1 MEFIDV
7 LVSSFQQLLNQMAF
21 FLPKLIVAVVIW
33 FIGSYLLKLAIGV
46 LKKVDLKGLK
56 IDNVFLS
63 TLMDII
69 WYLGKLLLV
78 LVILDYLGVG
88 RTIIGAFVNG
98 LAFAI
103 AIALGLSFGKALEPD
118 AKDLVEKAR
127 RHIRRA

>member
-1 MEFIDV
+1 MEFVDV
-7 LVSSFQQLLNQMAF
+7 LVNSFQQLLDQMAL

-33 FIGSYLLKLAIGV
+33 FIGSYLLKLAIGI
-46 LKKVDLKGLK
+46 LKRLDLRGLK
-56 IDNVFLS
+56 IDNVFVS

-69 WYLGKLLLV
+69 WYLGKFLLILV
-78 LVILDYLGVG
+78 VLDYLGIG

-118 AKDLVEKAR
+118 AKDLVQKVRE
-127 RHIRRA
+127 HIRRA

>member
-1 MEFIDV
+1 MEFVDV
-7 LVSSFQQLLNQMAF
+7 LVNSFQQLLNQMAL

-33 FIGSYLLKLAIGV
+33 FIGSYLLKLAIGI
-46 LKKVDLKGLK
+46 LKRLDLRGLK
-56 IDNVFLS
+56 IDNVFVS

-69 WYLGKLLLV
+69 WYLGKFLLILV
-78 LVILDYLGVG
+78 VLDYLGIG

-118 AKDLVEKAR
+118 AKDLVQKVRE
-127 RHIRRA
+127 HIRRA